1 MESAFGIEHGDIAKG
16 WGAESAARNA
26 AKAKSAATKARLKKP
41 KQPRSDAHNDYY
53 QRATRKF
60 RNLTERS
67 HRNDETGQHK
77 ISPMR
82 SRAFA
87 PLERQY
93 SAYGGRTGTNW
104 EFNGNKRVRK
114 AL

>member
-1 MESAFGIEHGDIAKG
+1 MESAWGIDHGEVSKG
-16 WGAESAARNA
+16 WGGDVARKTAN
-26 AKAKSAATKARLKKP
+26 AATKARLKAP
-41 KQPRSDAHNDYY
+41 KTPRSNARNDYY
-53 QRATRKF
+53 QRGTRKF

-93 SAYGGRTGTNW
+93 PAYGGRTGSNW

-114 AL
+114 AF

>member
-1 MESAFGIEHGDIAKG
+1 MKSAFGIEHNEVSKG
-16 WGAESAARNA
+16 WGSESAVRAGS
-26 AKAKSAATKARLKKP
+26 KAVQSATKARLKAP
-41 KQPRSDAHNDYY
+41 KTPRSRASNDYY
-53 QRATRKF
+53 LRATRKF

-67 HRNDETGQHK
+67 HRNDETGKHP

-82 SRAFA
+82 SRTFA

-93 SAYGGRTGTNW
+93 PAYGGRTGSNW

>member
-1 MESAFGIEHGDIAKG
+1 MESAFGVDHGDIAKG
-16 WGAESAARNA
+16 WGADFARTTAN
-26 AKAKSAATKARLKKP
+26 AATKARLKAPKP
-41 KQPRSDAHNDYY
+41 PKSDAHNDYY
-53 QRATRKF
+53 KRATRKF

-67 HRNDETGQHK
+67 HRNDETGKHK

-93 SAYGGRTGTNW
+93 PAYGGRSGSNW

-114 AL
+114 SQ